1 MLSST
6 HGLTFGK
13 AFQKAKRSLESSSR
27 VKRAYC
33 NGGPSKKSAP
43 LKPIVVQKS
52 GIGLIH
58 DPLYNKGTAW
68 PKQERDR
75 LGLRGLVPPA
85 YLDLNL
91 QIARI
96 TRRFSRISDPLEK
109 YLFLSNLQ
117 DRNETLF
124 YKVLSQNL
132 AACAPIVY
140 TPTVGLACQQY
151 SFFYRRARGM
161 YFSAADK
168 GQFAAMVYNWPVDNV
183 EVIVVTD
190 GSRVL
195 GLGDLGAHGIGISIG
210 KLTLYVAAGG
220 IHPQKTLPI
229 VIDVGTDNEKL
240 LNDPLYIGLSQPR
253 LRGEEYF
260 ELIDEFM
267 RAVTYRWPNVLIQF
281 EDFSNESALTILEKY
296 RYRYLCFNDDIQGTG
311 SVTLAGIISAL
322 RSRGSTPEALCNER
336 ILVVGAGSA
345 GLGVTNSLAWTMVT
359 QFNVRHEE
367 AFKQFYLV
375 DQHGLLGNGRA
386 AGPAQ
391 MRYVRHDMK
400 DKMSIVEVIKEAKPT
415 ILLGL
420 TGIGGL
426 FTEEIVREMYKNCK
440 RPIIFPLSN
449 PTANA
454 ECSAQN
460 AYEWTDGNAIFASG
474 SPFDPVTLGLQTFTP
489 SQCNNMFIFPALG
502 LAANLVRARRISY
515 NMLNKAG
522 LALANSLT
530 MEERASGMLFPHINR
545 IRSVSKEVAV
555 AVARAAFSEG
565 LAQIKEPADLELFIS
580 SAMYQPDYAPLISPR
595 NQL

>member
-1 MLSST
+1 M
-6 HGLTFGK
+6 
-13 AFQKAKRSLESSSR
+13 
-27 VKRAYC
+27 
-33 NGGPSKKSAP
+33 
-43 LKPIVVQKS
+43 
-52 GIGLIH
+52 
-58 DPLYNKGTAW
+58 
-68 PKQERDR
+68 
-75 LGLRGLVPPA
+75 
-85 YLDLNL
+85 
-91 QIARI
+91 
-96 TRRFSRISDPLEK
+96 
-109 YLFLSNLQ
+109 
-117 DRNETLF
+117 
-124 YKVLSQNL
+124 
-132 AACAPIVY
+132 
-140 TPTVGLACQQY
+140 
-151 SFFYRRARGM
+151 
-161 YFSAADK
+161 
-168 GQFAAMVYNWPVDNV
+168 
-183 EVIVVTD
+183 IVVTD

-220 IHPQKTLPI
+220 IHPQRTLPI

-253 LRGEEYF
+253 LRGDEYF

-391 MRYVRHDMK
+391 MRYVRQDMK
-400 DKMSIVEVIKEAKPT
+400 DKMSILEVIREAKPT

-426 FTEEIVREMYKNCK
+426 FTEEIIKEMYKYCK

-454 ECSAQN
+454 ECSAQQ
-460 AYEWTDGNAIFASG
+460 AYELTEGNAIFASG
-474 SPFDPVTLGLQTFTP
+474 SPFDAVTIGDKTFTP

-530 MEERASGMLFPHINR
+530 MEERSSGMLFPHINR

-565 LAQIKEPADLELFIS
+565 LAQIKEPADLENFIT
-580 SAMYQPDYAPLISPR
+580 SAMYQPDYAPLIAPKQS
-595 NQL
+595 QL